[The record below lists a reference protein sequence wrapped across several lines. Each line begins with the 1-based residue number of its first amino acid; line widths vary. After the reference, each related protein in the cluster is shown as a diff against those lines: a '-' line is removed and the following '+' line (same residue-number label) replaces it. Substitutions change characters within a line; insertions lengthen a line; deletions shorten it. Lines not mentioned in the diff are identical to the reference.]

1 MQEGISINKGLLC
14 LGNVIA
20 ALTDE
25 KKSGFIPYR
34 DSKLT
39 RILQDSLGG
48 NSRTTMIACASPAD
62 SNLDESLSTI
72 KYASRARN
80 IKNKPKVNR
89 DLNSI
94 LIDKLKKEV
103 ELFKGKNELLH
114 ILLDDKGV
122 EVPEGYLQK
131 AELMS

>member
-1 MQEGISINKGLLC
+1 MQEGISINKGLLA

-25 KKSGFIPYR
+25 KKIAAGTQFIPYR

-48 NSRTTMIACASPAD
+48 NSRTTMIACASPSD
-62 SNLDESLSTI
+62 SNLEESLSTI

-80 IKNKPKVNR
+80 IKNKPIVNR
-89 DLNSI
+89 DANSM
-94 LIDKLKKEV
+94 LIEALKAQ
-103 ELFKGKNELLH
+103 
-114 ILLDDKGV
+114 ITQ
-122 EVPEGYLQK
+122 LQHENK
-131 AELMS
+131 SY